1 MFQIFKI
8 VKVMVGSGRDV
19 QWCVLNCYLW
29 LPETES
35 FPFSGWT
42 ALRVAFFI
50 QYLSR
55 VCSLTII
62 FCCWYTTE
70 TAGSSYVYCGMAD
83 KIAMILTMWVLYSY
97 LLEKTDFK
105 NWNGGVFLSVFYQQT
120 SSEGIPK
127 CWVKKSTSG
136 TFISILYMKKL
147 YILIAPRST
156 KHSFWFITNFLCF
169 L

>member
-35 FPFSGWT
+35 FLFSGWT
-42 ALRVAFFI
+42 ALRVAFFV

-70 TAGSSYVYCGMAD
+70 TAGSSYIYCGMAD
-83 KIAMILTMWVLYSY
+83 KIAMILTKWVLYSY

-105 NWNGGVFLSVFYQQT
+105 NWNGGFF
-120 SSEGIPK
+120 
-127 CWVKKSTSG
+127 
-136 TFISILYMKKL
+136 FISILWANFFRRNPKMLSQEEYLRNFHLFTL
-147 YILIAPRST
+147 YEEVVYTDST
-156 KHSFWFITNFLCF
+156 KIN
-169 L
+169 

>member
-42 ALRVAFFI
+42 ALRVAFFV

-97 LLEKTDFK
+97 LLEKTDLK
-105 NWNGGVFLSVFYQQT
+105 NWDGGVFFNQYSISKLLQKESQNAESRRVPQELSSLY
-120 SSEGIPK
+120 
-127 CWVKKSTSG
+127 
-136 TFISILYMKKL
+136 FIW
-147 YILIAPRST
+147 RSCIY
-156 KHSFWFITNFLCF
+156 W
-169 L
+169 

>member
-42 ALRVAFFI
+42 ALRVAFFV

-105 NWNGGVFLSVFYQQT
+105 KLKWWFFFYQYSISKLLQKESQNAESRRVPQEL
-120 SSEGIPK
+120 SSLY
-127 CWVKKSTSG
+127 
-136 TFISILYMKKL
+136 FIW
-147 YILIAPRST
+147 RSCIY
-156 KHSFWFITNFLCF
+156 W
-169 L
+169 

>member
-8 VKVMVGSGRDV
+8 AKVMVGSDKDV

-35 FPFSGWT
+35 FPFSRWT
-42 ALRVAFFI
+42 ALRLAFFV

-62 FCCWYTTE
+62 FCYWHTTE

-97 LLEKTDFK
+97 LLEKTDLK
-105 NWNGGVFLSVFYQQT
+105 NWDGGFFFNQYSISKLLQKESQNAESRRVPQELSSLY
-120 SSEGIPK
+120 
-127 CWVKKSTSG
+127 
-136 TFISILYMKKL
+136 FIW
-147 YILIAPRST
+147 RSCIY
-156 KHSFWFITNFLCF
+156 W
-169 L
+169 

>member
-42 ALRVAFFI
+42 ALRVAFFV

-70 TAGSSYVYCGMAD
+70 TAGSSYVYYGMAD

-105 NWNGGVFLSVFYQQT
+105 NWNGGVFFYQYSISKLLQKESQNAESRRVPQEL
-120 SSEGIPK
+120 SSLY
-127 CWVKKSTSG
+127 
-136 TFISILYMKKL
+136 FIW
-147 YILIAPRST
+147 RSCIY
-156 KHSFWFITNFLCF
+156 W
-169 L
+169 

>member
-42 ALRVAFFI
+42 ALRVAFFV

-55 VCSLTII
+55 VCFLTII

-70 TAGSSYVYCGMAD
+70 TAGSSYIYCGMAD
-83 KIAMILTMWVLYSY
+83 KIAMILTMWVLYPY
-97 LLEKTDFK
+97 LLEISKIEMVGF
-105 NWNGGVFLSVFYQQT
+105 FYQYSISKLLQKESQNAESRRVPQEL
-120 SSEGIPK
+120 SSRY
-127 CWVKKSTSG
+127 
-136 TFISILYMKKL
+136 FIW
-147 YILIAPRST
+147 RSCIY
-156 KHSFWFITNFLCF
+156 W
-169 L
+169 

>member
-42 ALRVAFFI
+42 ALRVAFFV

-55 VCSLTII
+55 VYSLTII

-70 TAGSSYVYCGMAD
+70 TAGISYVYCGMAD
-83 KIAMILTMWVLYSY
+83 KIAMILTYVGFIFLPVGENW
-97 LLEKTDFK
+97 FK
-105 NWNGGVFLSVFYQQT
+105 KLKCRGFFYQYSISKLLQKESQNAESRRVPQEL
-120 SSEGIPK
+120 SS
-127 CWVKKSTSG
+127 
-136 TFISILYMKKL
+136 LYFMW
-147 YILIAPRST
+147 RSCIYWL
-156 KHSFWFITNFLCF
+156 HQDQLNIVFGS
-169 L
+169 

>member
-42 ALRVAFFI
+42 ALRVAFFV

-55 VCSLTII
+55 VCFLTII

-70 TAGSSYVYCGMAD
+70 TAGSSYIYCGMAD
-83 KIAMILTMWVLYSY
+83 KIAMILTMWVLYPY
-97 LLEKTDFK
+97 LLEISKIEMVGF
-105 NWNGGVFLSVFYQQT
+105 FYQYSISKLLQKESQNAESRRVPQEL
-120 SSEGIPK
+120 SSLY
-127 CWVKKSTSG
+127 
-136 TFISILYMKKL
+136 FI
-147 YILIAPRST
+147 
-156 KHSFWFITNFLCF
+156 
-169 L
+169 

>member
-42 ALRVAFFI
+42 ALRVAFFV

-105 NWNGGVFLSVFYQQT
+105 NWNGGFFFNQYSISKLLQKESQNAESRRVPQELSSRY
-120 SSEGIPK
+120 
-127 CWVKKSTSG
+127 
-136 TFISILYMKKL
+136 FIW
-147 YILIAPRST
+147 RSCIY
-156 KHSFWFITNFLCF
+156 W
-169 L
+169 

>member
-42 ALRVAFFI
+42 ALRVAFFV

-105 NWNGGVFLSVFYQQT
+105 KLKWWVF
-120 SSEGIPK
+120 
-127 CWVKKSTSG
+127 
-136 TFISILYMKKL
+136 FISILSANFFRRNPKMLSQEEYLRNFHLFTL
-147 YILIAPRST
+147 YEEVVYTDST
-156 KHSFWFITNFLCF
+156 KIN
-169 L
+169 

>member
-42 ALRVAFFI
+42 ALRVAFFV

-97 LLEKTDFK
+97 LLEKTDLK
-105 NWNGGVFLSVFYQQT
+105 NWDGGFFFNQYSISKLLQKESQNAESRRVPQELSSLY
-120 SSEGIPK
+120 
-127 CWVKKSTSG
+127 
-136 TFISILYMKKL
+136 FIW
-147 YILIAPRST
+147 RSCIY
-156 KHSFWFITNFLCF
+156 W
-169 L
+169 

>member
-29 LPETES
+29 LPETER

-42 ALRVAFFI
+42 ALRVAFFV

-70 TAGSSYVYCGMAD
+70 TAVSSYVYCGMAD

-97 LLEKTDFK
+97 LLEKTDLK
-105 NWNGGVFLSVFYQQT
+105 NWDGGFFFNQYSISKLLQKESQNAESRRVPQELSSLY
-120 SSEGIPK
+120 
-127 CWVKKSTSG
+127 
-136 TFISILYMKKL
+136 FIW
-147 YILIAPRST
+147 RSCIY
-156 KHSFWFITNFLCF
+156 W
-169 L
+169 

>member
-42 ALRVAFFI
+42 ALRVAFFV

-55 VCSLTII
+55 VCFLTII

-70 TAGSSYVYCGMAD
+70 TAGSSYIYCGMAD
-83 KIAMILTMWVLYSY
+83 KIAMILTMWVLYPY
-97 LLEKTDFK
+97 LLEISKIEMVGF
-105 NWNGGVFLSVFYQQT
+105 FYQYSISKLLQKESQNAESRRVPQEL
-120 SSEGIPK
+120 SSLY
-127 CWVKKSTSG
+127 
-136 TFISILYMKKL
+136 FIW
-147 YILIAPRST
+147 RSCIY
-156 KHSFWFITNFLCF
+156 W
-169 L
+169 

>member
-42 ALRVAFFI
+42 ALRVAFFV

-70 TAGSSYVYCGMAD
+70 TAGSSYVYCGIAD

-97 LLEKTDFK
+97 LLEKTDLK
-105 NWNGGVFLSVFYQQT
+105 NWDGGFFFNQYSISKLLQKESQNAESRRVPQELSSLY
-120 SSEGIPK
+120 
-127 CWVKKSTSG
+127 
-136 TFISILYMKKL
+136 FIW
-147 YILIAPRST
+147 RSCIY
-156 KHSFWFITNFLCF
+156 W
-169 L
+169 

>member
-8 VKVMVGSGRDV
+8 VKVMVGSSRDV

-42 ALRVAFFI
+42 ALRVAFFV

-55 VCSLTII
+55 VCFLTII

-70 TAGSSYVYCGMAD
+70 TAGSSYVYYGMAD
-83 KIAMILTMWVLYSY
+83 KIAMILTMGFIFLP
-97 LLEKTDFK
+97 LGE
-105 NWNGGVFLSVFYQQT
+105 NWFQKLKWWGF
-120 SSEGIPK
+120 
-127 CWVKKSTSG
+127 
-136 TFISILYMKKL
+136 FISILSANFFRRNPKMLSQEEYLRNFHLFTL
-147 YILIAPRST
+147 YEEVVYTDST
-156 KHSFWFITNFLCF
+156 KIN
-169 L
+169 

>member
-35 FPFSGWT
+35 FLFSGWT
-42 ALRVAFFI
+42 ALRVAFFV

-70 TAGSSYVYCGMAD
+70 TAGSSYIYSGMAD

-105 NWNGGVFLSVFYQQT
+105 SWNGGFFYQYSISKLLQKESQNAESRRVPQEL
-120 SSEGIPK
+120 SSLY
-127 CWVKKSTSG
+127 
-136 TFISILYMKKL
+136 FIW
-147 YILIAPRST
+147 RSCIY
-156 KHSFWFITNFLCF
+156 W
-169 L
+169 

>member
-42 ALRVAFFI
+42 ALRVAFFV
-50 QYLSR
+50 QYLSK

-83 KIAMILTMWVLYSY
+83 KIAMILTMWVFYSN

-105 NWNGGVFLSVFYQQT
+105 NWNGGFFCNQYSISKLLQKESQNAESRRVPQELSSRY
-120 SSEGIPK
+120 
-127 CWVKKSTSG
+127 
-136 TFISILYMKKL
+136 FIW
-147 YILIAPRST
+147 RSCIY
-156 KHSFWFITNFLCF
+156 W
-169 L
+169 